1 MMILIKKP
9 CMEMT
14 KELLYYENF
23 RNAKVDKIN
32 IGCRRSFIRI
42 IFVEFI
48 HLILSGNWFLRN
60 TFGSRF

>member
-1 MMILIKKP
+1 
-9 CMEMT
+9 MT

-32 IGCRRSFIRI
+32 IGRRRSFIRI

-48 HLILSGNWFLRN
+48 HLIFSGNCFLRN
-60 TFGSRF
+60 NFGSRF